1 MPWSH
6 LRLRQKASMLV
17 FSVAAVIGMLV
28 TLIVILEH
36 LDRGALVTAETAR
49 TTQVSLNRFS
59 LALDDQRIAVSSYLL
74 THDPQALARYQAAR
88 QETARDQRQLT
99 DLAARD
105 QVDVRPIRTAAAGW
119 QAWADG
125 AVNTT
130 AGPPPAGEIDRGTR
144 LFGALETQEQQLD
157 RMLDG
162 AATRATSVADLRS
175 SFLGAVTPAVQVIAQ
190 PAATPVPVAAR

>member
-1 MPWSH
+1 MDMAPNGGAAGGGSIHRARLRWKRGMPWSH

-105 QVDVRPIRTAAAGW
+105 QVEVR
-119 QAWADG
+119 
-125 AVNTT
+125 
-130 AGPPPAGEIDRGTR
+130 R
-144 LFGALETQEQQLD
+144 L
-157 RMLDG
+157 R
-162 AATRATSVADLRS
+162 TRAACGREWDA
-175 SFLGAVTPAVQVIAQ
+175 GA
-190 PAATPVPVAAR
+190 R